1 MQDATVNAAP
11 APPHPRPEGA
21 GVGRIG
27 TAYLVLAGITAV
39 SMLGSLAMVFG
50 YAPQAQLA
58 AGGIVQKIF
67 YFHVPSAYVMYVGVA
82 VCCVSSIVYLITRKE
97 KWDAVALAGAELAAV
112 FCLIVLITGPLWA
125 RRAWGVYWV
134 WDARLTTT
142 LLCGL
147 VFVAYLVL
155 RAFGTDGEAEKR
167 FAAALGIFGAVDAPF
182 VHYSVQRWR
191 GQHPTVIT
199 SRGGGLDPDMRTT
212 LMVCFVAFSAFAAL
226 LLWTRIRAELDR
238 QRLARLRLE
247 VAAHGLGD
255 DA

>member
-1 MQDATVNAAP
+1 MNAPAPVPSSPSSGAAP
-11 APPHPRPEGA
+11 AS
-21 GVGRIG
+21 GRLSVP
-27 TAYLVLAGITAV
+27 YLALLGLVALL
-39 SMLGSLAMVFG
+39 MLGALWMTFV
-50 YAPQAQLA
+50 YAPQAQVT

-67 YFHVPSAYVMYVGVA
+67 YFHVPSAYVMYVGVV
-82 VCCVSSIVYLITRKE
+82 VCLVASVGYLVTRKE
-97 KWDAVALAGAELAAV
+97 GWDAVALAGAEMACV

-147 VFVAYLVL
+147 VYVAYLVL
-155 RAFGTDGEAEKR
+155 RAFGGEGEAERK

-182 VHYSVQRWR
+182 VHWSVQRWR

-199 SRGGGLDPDMRTT
+199 SRGGGLDPEMKSA
-212 LMVCFVAFSAFAAL
+212 LLYCFVAFTAL
-226 LLWTRIRAELDR
+226 AVLILWTRIRTELDR
-238 QRLARLRLE
+238 QRAVRLRLE
-247 VAAHGLGD
+247 AAALGLGD

>member
-1 MQDATVNAAP
+1 MQQPSANGIAP
-11 APPHPRPEGA
+11 APKAPGRL
-21 GVGRIG
+21 GV
-27 TAYLVLAGITAV
+27 AYVTLAALTGVL
-39 SMLGSLAMVFG
+39 MLGSLAMVFG

-82 VCCVSSIVYLITRKE
+82 VCCVASIVYLITRKDT
-97 KWDAVALAGAELAAV
+97 WDAVALAGAEMACV

-147 VFVAYLVL
+147 VFIAYLVL

-182 VHYSVQRWR
+182 VHWSVQRWR

-199 SRGGGLDPDMRTT
+199 SRGGGLDPDMKTT
-212 LMVCFVAFSAFAAL
+212 LLVCFVAFTAFAVL
-226 LLWTRIRAELDR
+226 LLWTRIRAELDK
-238 QRLARLRLE
+238 QRVARLRLE
-247 VAAHGLGD
+247 IAAHGLGED
-255 DA
+255 G